1 MLDWIIKILLML
13 LLIFTP
19 FAMGSVELWAFST
32 MEIGIL
38 FIIVLWVIQSIVN
51 KEPIMRH
58 PKYRI
63 PMFVLGLFLCFVLLQ
78 MVSLPATI
86 IKVISPKTYGLREQL
101 QITGSTIGFT
111 SISFFPHATK
121 VEFFK
126 WVMLAGFFLLLLN
139 WKLSDNGFKIT
150 KQLMVI
156 ILLVGSFESLFG
168 LFKLFS
174 GTSELG
180 LGMGTF
186 VNRNH
191 FAGYLLMVIP
201 LTIGFLF
208 SRGAQ
213 SFRKP
218 THWLHRLSVLDGKS
232 LLIGFSV
239 VVMILGLIL
248 SASRMGILSLLFSFS
263 LIILLVRNP
272 REGSRFS
279 KRSVFI
285 LGLAILWG
293 ASIGLDAVI
302 SRFFLISDDLGM
314 RRMIWE
320 NTQKIVKD
328 FPVVGSGLGT
338 FTQVFPMYRSF
349 HIRGLVTHA
358 ENDFLQLVSEVGIM
372 GFGLVLVLFLIL
384 IVRAVSNVRSLSLTE
399 PQRYIGIG
407 GLVGILALMCHSL
420 VERNLQVPANAFL
433 WTFLWALVLEAGT
446 RRVTKIS

>member
-1 MLDWIIKILLML
+1 
-13 LLIFTP
+13 
-19 FAMGSVELWAFST
+19 
-32 MEIGIL
+32 
-38 FIIVLWVIQSIVN
+38 
-51 KEPIMRH
+51 
-58 PKYRI
+58 
-63 PMFVLGLFLCFVLLQ
+63 
-78 MVSLPATI
+78 
-86 IKVISPKTYGLREQL
+86 
-101 QITGSTIGFT
+101 
-111 SISFFPHATK
+111 
-121 VEFFK
+121 
-126 WVMLAGFFLLLLN
+126 
-139 WKLSDNGFKIT
+139 
-150 KQLMVI
+150 
-156 ILLVGSFESLFG
+156 
-168 LFKLFS
+168 
-174 GTSELG
+174 
-180 LGMGTF
+180 
-186 VNRNH
+186 
-191 FAGYLLMVIP
+191 
-201 LTIGFLF
+201 
-208 SRGAQ
+208 
-213 SFRKP
+213 
-218 THWLHRLSVLDGKS
+218 
-232 LLIGFSV
+232 
-239 VVMILGLIL
+239 
-248 SASRMGILSLLFSFS
+248 MGILSLLFSFS

>member
-1 MLDWIIKILLML
+1 
-13 LLIFTP
+13 
-19 FAMGSVELWAFST
+19 
-32 MEIGIL
+32 
-38 FIIVLWVIQSIVN
+38 
-51 KEPIMRH
+51 
-58 PKYRI
+58 
-63 PMFVLGLFLCFVLLQ
+63 
-78 MVSLPATI
+78 
-86 IKVISPKTYGLREQL
+86 
-101 QITGSTIGFT
+101 
-111 SISFFPHATK
+111 
-121 VEFFK
+121 
-126 WVMLAGFFLLLLN
+126 
-139 WKLSDNGFKIT
+139 
-150 KQLMVI
+150 
-156 ILLVGSFESLFG
+156 

-232 LLIGFSV
+232 LLIGFSA